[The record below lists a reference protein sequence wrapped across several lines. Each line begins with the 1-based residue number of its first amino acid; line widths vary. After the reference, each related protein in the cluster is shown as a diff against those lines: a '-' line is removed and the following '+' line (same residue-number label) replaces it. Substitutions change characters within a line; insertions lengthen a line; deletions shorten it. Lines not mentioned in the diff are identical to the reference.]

1 MVSLLRPSVCTFF
14 FSLHLILIF
23 PTEYYVNVSF
33 KMNPLEQALRRPNVN
48 LRNNPL
54 LHHYW
59 TAVSHI
65 VPAVLYDAILRL
77 TGQKPW

>member
-1 MVSLLRPSVCTFF
+1 MISTSGLLEEAQ
-14 FSLHLILIF
+14 
-23 PTEYYVNVSF
+23 EYYVNVSF

-77 TGQKPW
+77 TGQKPCSI